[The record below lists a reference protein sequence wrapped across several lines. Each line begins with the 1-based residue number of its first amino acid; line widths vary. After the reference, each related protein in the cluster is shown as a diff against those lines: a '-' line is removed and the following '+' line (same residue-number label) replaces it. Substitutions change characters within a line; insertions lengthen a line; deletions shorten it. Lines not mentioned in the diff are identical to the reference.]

1 MKFFQIFAK
10 LLASITICTPA
21 TAETLEFLC
30 EFDRYHSPDENVLK
44 SAENFLLVFKVDA
57 VTREAYMEGNNGFC
71 QKDFG

>member
-1 MKFFQIFAK
+1 M
-10 LLASITICTPA
+10 
-21 TAETLEFLC
+21 C